1 MTVAIIP
8 ARGGSKRIPRKNIQ
22 LFHGKPIIAYAIETA
37 IESALFSRVIVS
49 TDDPEIAQIAKNHG
63 AEVPFLRSEENADDF
78 ATTSSV
84 LLEVLEQLSTNGE
97 SYTSACCIYPTSPLI
112 DSKDLKNANEQFIR
126 NKYDV
131 LISSVVYSFPIQ
143 RSFHLNAANLVE
155 LNHPDA
161 INQRSQDLIKNYHDA
176 GAMYFFNVQKFKATK
191 SLWEGNIGAFELSE
205 LKVQDIDTLEDWK
218 IAELKYSILH
228 PR

>member
-1 MTVAIIP
+1 MTIAIIP

-37 IESALFSRVIVS
+37 IESGLFSRIIVS
-49 TDDPEIAQIAKNHG
+49 TDDAEIAQIAKNYG
-63 AEVPFLRSEENADDF
+63 AEVPFLRSNENADDF

-84 LLEVLEQLSTNGE
+84 LMEVLEQLSANGE

-112 DSKDLKNANEQFIR
+112 DSKDLNHANEQFR
-126 NKYDV
+126 SNEYDV
-131 LISSVVYSFPIQ
+131 LISCVAYSFPIQ
-143 RSFHLNAANLVE
+143 RSFHLNDVNMVE
-155 LNHPDA
+155 LNHPEA
-161 INQRSQDLIKNYHDA
+161 INQRSQDLVKNYHDA
-176 GAMYFFNVQKFKATK
+176 GAMYFFNVQKFKASK
-191 SLWEGNIGAFELSE
+191 SLWSGNIGAFELSE

-228 PR
+228 P

>member
-8 ARGGSKRIPRKNIQ
+8 ARGGSKRIPKKNIKN
-22 LFHGKPIIAYAIETA
+22 FHGKPIIAYS
-37 IESALFSRVIVS
+37 IESALESGIFSRVIVS
-49 TDDPEIAQIAKNHG
+49 TDDIEIAQIAKDYG
-63 AEVPFLRSEENADDF
+63 AEVPFLRSLENADDF

-84 LLEVLEQLSTNGE
+84 LLEVLEQLSTSGE

-112 DSKDLKNANEQFIR
+112 DLHDLKNANEQFVS

-131 LISSVVYSFPIQ
+131 LLSSVAYSFPIQ
-143 RSFHLNAANLVE
+143 RSFHLNDTNMVE
-155 LNHPDA
+155 LNHPEA
-161 INQRSQDLIKNYHDA
+161 INKRSQDLLKNYHDA
-176 GAMYFFNVQKFKATK
+176 GAMYFFNVEKFNASK
-191 SLWEGNIGAFELSE
+191 SLWIGNIGAFELNE

-228 PR
+228 P

>member
-176 GAMYFFNVQKFKATK
+176 GAMYFFNVQKFKASK

-205 LKVQDIDTLEDWK
+205 LKVQDIDTQEDWK

-228 PR
+228 P

>member
-49 TDDPEIAQIAKNHG
+49 TDDEEIAQIAKNHG

-84 LLEVLEQLSTNGE
+84 LLEVLEQLSTSGE
-97 SYTSACCIYPTSPLI
+97 LYTSACCIYPTSPLI
-112 DSKDLKNANEQFIR
+112 DSKDLKHANEQFIK

-131 LISSVVYSFPIQ
+131 LISCVAYSFPIQ
-143 RSFHLNAANLVE
+143 RSFQLNNKTFNVE
-155 LNHPDA
+155 LNQPDA

-176 GAMYFFNVQKFKATK
+176 GAMYFFNVQKFKAAK

-228 PR
+228 P

>member
-37 IESALFSRVIVS
+37 IESGLFSRIIVS
-49 TDDPEIAQIAKNHG
+49 TDDEEIAQIAKNNG
-63 AEVPFLRSEENADDF
+63 AEVPFLRSTENADDF

-84 LLEVLEQLSTNGE
+84 LIEVLDQLSSNGE

-112 DSKDLKNANEQFIR
+112 DSKDLKHAHDQFIT
-126 NKYDV
+126 NEYDV
-131 LISSVVYSFPIQ
+131 LISCVAFSFPIQ
-143 RSFHLNAANLVE
+143 RSFHLNDGSMIE
-155 LNHPDA
+155 LNHPDV
-161 INQRSQDLIKNYHDA
+161 IHQRSQDLTKNYHDA
-176 GAMYFFNVQKFKATK
+176 GAMYFFNVQQFKASK
-191 SLWEGNIGAFELSE
+191 SLWSGKIGAYELSE

-228 PR
+228 P

>member
-176 GAMYFFNVQKFKATK
+176 GAMYFFNVQKFKASK
-191 SLWEGNIGAFELSE
+191 SLWEGNIGAFKLSE

-228 PR
+228 P

>member
-205 LKVQDIDTLEDWK
+205 LKVKDIDTLEDWK

-228 PR
+228 P

>member
-228 PR
+228 P